1 MERKLPTELS
11 AALSAAPE
19 AQRIFLGLSPSHQRE
34 YAQHVAEAARPE
46 TRKRRAA
53 KMVQLIL
60 AKDEDE

>member
-1 MERKLPTELS
+1 MEKLPTELS
-11 AALSAAPE
+11 AALAANPE

-34 YAQHVAEAARPE
+34 YAQHVAEGQRPD

-60 AKDEDE
+60 SKNNEDR